1 MAADIAANL
10 AAVRS
15 RVAAAAGRAGRDQ
28 SEVTLIAVSKTVG
41 PAIVREAVACGVAD
55 LGENRAQEFRDKYA
69 LLGPLAHWHFI
80 GQLQT
85 NKVKYLVEKVK
96 LIHSVDRMAVA
107 VEIDRLAKQANIQ
120 QDVLVEV
127 NVAGEA
133 SKSGVRV
140 DEAVTLVGSVR
151 PLGNVRVVGLMTVAP
166 LAAEP
171 EGARPHFRR
180 LRELAA
186 EISGRGWPEVE
197 MRHLS
202 MGMSGDFEVAVEEGA
217 TLIRVGTA
225 IFGARA

>member
-1 MAADIAANL
+1 MAVDIAANL

-15 RVAAAAGRAGRDQ
+15 RVAAAAIRAGRDP
-28 SEVTLIAVSKTVG
+28 SEVTLVTVSKTVS
-41 PAIVREAVACGVAD
+41 PAVVREAVACGATD

-107 VEIDRLAKQANIQ
+107 IEVERLAKQAAIQ
-120 QDVLVEV
+120 QSVLVEV
-127 NVAGEA
+127 NIAGEH
-133 SKSGVRV
+133 SKSGVRL
-140 DEAVTLVGSVR
+140 DEAVALVDSLR
-151 PLGNVRVVGLMTVAP
+151 PLSHVRIIGLMTVAP
-166 LAAEP
+166 LAADP
-171 EGARPHFRR
+171 EAARPHFRR
-180 LRELAA
+180 LRGLAE
-186 EISGRGWPEVE
+186 EIAARGWPEVE
-197 MRHLS
+197 MTQLS

-225 IFGARA
+225 IFGPRA